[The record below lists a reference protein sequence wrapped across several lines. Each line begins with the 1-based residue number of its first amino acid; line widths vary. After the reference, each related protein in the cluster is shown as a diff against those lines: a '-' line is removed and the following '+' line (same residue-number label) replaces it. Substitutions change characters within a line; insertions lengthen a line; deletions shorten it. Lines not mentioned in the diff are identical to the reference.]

1 MISMI
6 AFRGSIELG
15 LVYALM
21 ALGLFIS
28 YRILDV
34 ADLTVDGSFTLGAAV
49 CVVVTM
55 TGHPVLALFAAII
68 AGALAGCFTAFLQ
81 TKLFVSPILAGII
94 SMTALY
100 SINLRIMGN
109 KPNISIAKN
118 DSIITMA
125 EKIVPKQYAKL
136 FVTFIIVAIAAVAIV
151 VFLYTKLGLQIRA
164 TGDNEDMVR
173 SSSINVDMTKTVGL
187 AIANA
192 LVALSGAT
200 LAQMQKFADI
210 SMGIGMVVIGLASL
224 IIGEVIIGKRNII
237 VNAIAVIVGSIIYR
251 LIIAFVLEM
260 GIEQQDL
267 KIISALIVTIA
278 ISYPAIKRYA
288 SLNARKKR
296 GKNNVRA

>member
-1 MISMI
+1 MISMF

-15 LVYALM
+15 LVYSLM
-21 ALGLFIS
+21 ALGLFVS
-28 YRILDV
+28 YRVLDV

-68 AGALAGCFTAFLQ
+68 AGAFAGCFTAFLQ
-81 TKLFVSPILAGII
+81 TKLCVQPILAGII
-94 SMTALY
+94 SMTALW
-100 SINLRIMGN
+100 SVNLRIMGN
-109 KPNISIAKN
+109 KPNLSIAREE
-118 DSIITMA
+118 SLITMA
-125 EKIVPKQYAKL
+125 KSFISNDYAKL
-136 FVTFIIVAIAAVAIV
+136 LVSFIIVLIATALVI

-164 TGDNEDMVR
+164 TGDNQDMVR

-187 AIANA
+187 AIANG

-210 SMGIGMVVIGLASL
+210 SMGIGMVVIGLASV
-224 IIGEVIIGKRNII
+224 IIGEVIVGRKNII
-237 VNAIAVIVGSIIYR
+237 ANAIAVIVGSVIYR
-251 LIIAFVLEM
+251 LIIAFVLEL
-260 GIEQQDL
+260 GVEQQDL

-278 ISYPAIKRYA
+278 ISYPAIKKYA

-296 GKNNVRA
+296 GRKNAKA